1 MARVRPRV
9 LIVDENAENRDALR
23 TYFESKRYEILTA
36 DTSSGLL
43 DTVRRRR
50 PHVVL
55 VDLSMVGDRA
65 IIAAISATAPV
76 IVTTTEA
83 ERESARPALEAGA
96 FDVATTPYDLRRVRQ
111 LIDAAVEHAPDL
123 L

>member
-1 MARVRPRV
+1 MVRVRPRV
-9 LIVDENAENRDALR
+9 LIVDENAANRDALR
-23 TYFESKRYEILTA
+23 TYFESKRYEVLTA

-55 VDLSMVGDRA
+55 ADLTMVRDRA

-83 ERESARPALEAGA
+83 ELETARQALEAGV
-96 FDVATTPYDLRRVRQ
+96 FDLATTPFDLRRVRQ

>member
-1 MARVRPRV
+1 MVRVRPRV
-9 LIVDENAENRDALR
+9 LIVDENAANRDALR
-23 TYFESKRYEILTA
+23 TYFESKRYEVLTA

-55 VDLSMVGDRA
+55 ADLAMVRDRA

-83 ERESARPALEAGA
+83 ELETARQALETGV
-96 FDVATTPYDLRRVRQ
+96 FDLATTPYDLRRVRQ
-111 LIDAAVEHAPDL
+111 LVDAAVEHAPDL

>member
-1 MARVRPRV
+1 MVRVRPRV
-9 LIVDENAENRDALR
+9 LIVDENAANRDALR

-55 VDLSMVGDRA
+55 ADLAMVRDRA
-65 IIAAISATAPV
+65 IIAAISAIAPV

-83 ERESARPALEAGA
+83 AIETARQALEAGV
-96 FDVATTPYDLRRVRQ
+96 FDLATTPFDLRHVRQ